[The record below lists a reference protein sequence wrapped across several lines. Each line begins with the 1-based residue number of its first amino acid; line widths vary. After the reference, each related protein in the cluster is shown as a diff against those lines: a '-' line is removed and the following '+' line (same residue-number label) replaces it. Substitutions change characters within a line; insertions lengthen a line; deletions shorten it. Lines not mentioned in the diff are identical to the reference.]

1 MAFGGVAFH
10 TFTSYRSTRYDA
22 AYRGERPWSMLPS
35 TQQVRFCT
43 SRDGTRIAYAIS
55 GAGPALLRA
64 PHWMSSINLESD
76 SQVWSHW
83 NALLERH
90 RTVIR
95 FDQRGCGLSDRD
107 GLEFSFERFVEDFEA
122 VIEAAGLDRF
132 DLFGFSGGAMTGVT
146 YAARFPHR
154 VDRFIIHSSTAY
166 GPLSA
171 PASDRFR
178 QTAATQL
185 EAIELGW
192 PNENPAFRQLFTSM
206 LIPDGTAEQ
215 FRLFNEQIRVTT
227 PPANGRRIIEAFW
240 NADIRAEASN
250 LRCPTLVLHSRQ
262 DGRIPFEQGRELAGL
277 IPTARFVPLESRNHL
292 IFETES
298 AWKQVT
304 EAISGFLAV
313 TSGRSTALIADEL
326 TSREREVLE
335 LVARGLTNV
344 ELSTRLKISEKTVR
358 NHVSI
363 ILGKLGAVSRAQAVA
378 IARDAGF
385 GRRTAP

>member
-1 MAFGGVAFH
+1 
-10 TFTSYRSTRYDA
+10 
-22 AYRGERPWSMLPS
+22 MLPS

-55 GAGPALLRA
+55 GAGPMLVRA
-64 PHWMSSINLESD
+64 PHWMSSINLEPD

-83 NALLERH
+83 NALLARH

-107 GLEFSFERFVEDFEA
+107 GLEFSFEKFVEDFEA
-122 VIEAAGLDRF
+122 VVEAAGLDRF
-132 DLFGFSGGAMTGVT
+132 DLFGFSGGAMTGIT

-154 VDRFIIHSSTAY
+154 VDRLIIHSSTAY
-166 GPLSA
+166 GPLSE
-171 PASDRFR
+171 PATVKFR

-206 LIPDGTAEQ
+206 LIPDGTSEQ
-215 FRLFNEQIRVTT
+215 FRLFNEQIRLTT
-227 PPANGRRIIEAFW
+227 PPANGKRIIEAFW
-240 NADIRAEASN
+240 NADIRAEARN
-250 LRCPTLVLHSRQ
+250 LRCSTLVLHSRQ
-262 DGRIPFEQGRELAGL
+262 DGRIPFEQGRELAGI
-277 IPTARFVPLESRNHL
+277 IPAARFVPLESRNHL

-298 AWKQVT
+298 AWKQVV
-304 EAISGFLAV
+304 EAINDFLAV
-313 TSGRSTALIADEL
+313 SSGRSTAWIVDEL

-363 ILGKLGAVSRAQAVA
+363 ILSKLGAVSRAQAVA

-385 GRRTAP
+385 GQRTAP